1 MESDEY
7 PDPRDG
13 LPRGVFEFGGSDAPV
28 GPQIAA
34 LKAMMNGDD
43 PDLARAAAAS
53 LAERYRAS
61 NIRYA
66 CVCCKRELGGFEHGW
81 FGPTD

>member
-61 NIRYA
+61 NIR
-66 CVCCKRELGGFEHGW
+66 CVFVGSSLRDFSSY
-81 FGPTD
+81 TM